1 MKASFL
7 LRKSSASL
15 LICLAGIVSSFSQV
29 GIGTINP
36 NEDAALDITSN
47 PQSPGGLLLPRLEL
61 TGENNPHPLTQHV
74 EGMTVYNTNTINDV
88 TAGFYYNDGAK
99 WIKIGGAIPNND
111 KWSLQ
116 GNARTDPDT
125 NFIGTTDNQTLRI
138 RTNNIARLEI
148 NGENGQ
154 VRSFNFGTSDRPTY
168 SWIGG
173 DDNTGIYSPL
183 YRNIGFSTNGTE
195 KLRIPNANQV
205 HAMQSGTHELPFYSW
220 ANDTG
225 TGIFRQSEN
234 TLGFSSGGSEK
245 FRMNSDGQLLAVDWV
260 SAANSNTPSYSWA
273 LFPRTG
279 MSITANNS
287 IGLITNGTERL
298 RIPNRNQIF
307 AMNAGTAA
315 APFYSWESHRGNGMY
330 KPGNNQL
337 GFSTD
342 GAERVRIN
350 HNGNVGIGTE
360 APTQR
365 LHVEGNIRLQ
375 GALMP
380 NNQAGASRR
389 LLQSNGANT
398 APTWGPRIRTYIST
412 PVLLEKNKQTI
423 ITFPAET
430 STRYSV
436 YVSMVQPERY
446 GPREFPRV
454 TTDYTQIQDNGQFIM
469 SVTNL
474 TGGGFFGWGGEDYT
488 RQFKV
493 TIIDWH

>member
-1 MKASFL
+1 MKISFL

-15 LICLAGIVSSFSQV
+15 LICLVGTVSSFSQV
-29 GIGTINP
+29 GIGTTNP
-36 NEDAALDITSN
+36 NEDAALDVTSN
-47 PQSPGGLLLPRLEL
+47 PHSPGGLLLPRLEL
-61 TGENNPHPLTQHV
+61 TGENNPHPLVQHV
-74 EGMTVYNTNTINDV
+74 AGMTVYNTNTINDV
-88 TAGFYYNDGAK
+88 SPGFYYNDGTK
-99 WIKIGGAIPNND
+99 WIKIGGSIPNND
-111 KWSLQ
+111 QWSLH
-116 GNARTDPDT
+116 GNTGTNPNT
-125 NFIGTTDNQTLRI
+125 NFIGTTDDQPVRV
-138 RTNNIARLEI
+138 RTNNITRLEI
-148 NGENGQ
+148 TNENGQ
-154 VRSFNFGTSDRPTY
+154 VQSYNYGTSDRPTY
-168 SWIGG
+168 SWRGA

-183 YRNIGFSTNGTE
+183 FRNIGFSTNGTE
-195 KLRIPNANQV
+195 KLRIPDANQI
-205 HAMQSGTHELPFYSW
+205 HAMQSGTHQLPFYSW

-225 TGIFRQSEN
+225 TGIFRESEN
-234 TLGFSSGGSEK
+234 TLGFSTGGNQK
-245 FRMNSDGQLLAVDWV
+245 FQMNSNGQLFATDWV
-260 SAANSNTPSYSWA
+260 SSLNPETPSYSWQ

-307 AMNAGTAA
+307 AMNAGTAE
-315 APFYSWESHRGNGMY
+315 APFYSWESHRGNGMF

-342 GAERVRIN
+342 GAERMRIN
-350 HNGNVGIGTE
+350 HNGNVGIATD

-380 NNQAGASRR
+380 NNQAGTSRR

-398 APTWGPRIRTYIST
+398 APSWGPRIRTYISN
-412 PVLLEKNKQTI
+412 PIVLERHTQTI
-423 ITFPAET
+423 ITFPAEV

-436 YVSMVQPERY
+436 YINMVQPERH
-446 GPREFPRV
+446 GPREHPRI
-454 TTDYTQIQDNGQFIM
+454 TMDYILIQNNGEFRVSI
-469 SVTNL
+469 TNL